1 MFALYVE
8 VIRVRIRR
16 EIKNR
21 LATMLRGPAC
31 FNASRRRI
39 GPLPGKVGNRA
50 TGHILSPLRAAQ
62 AAGVPSP
69 EYIHLGCKIHS
80 NLRGGRPPLKIPSR
94 FQDYAPGILAGRW
107 RRPSGMRN
115 LMVKEES
122 WDFWLNKI
130 FI

>member
-1 MFALYVE
+1 MFALHVE

-31 FNASRRRI
+31 SNASRRRI

-69 EYIHLGCKIHS
+69 EYIHLDS
-80 NLRGGRPPLKIPSR
+80 
-94 FQDYAPGILAGRW
+94 A
-107 RRPSGMRN
+107 
-115 LMVKEES
+115 
-122 WDFWLNKI
+122 
-130 FI
+130 

>member
-8 VIRVRIRR
+8 VIRVQIRR

-31 FNASRRRI
+31 SNASGRRI

-69 EYIHLGCKIHS
+69 EYVHLGVIV
-80 NLRGGRPPLKIPSR
+80 LFRFDIRPNRASI
-94 FQDYAPGILAGRW
+94 
-107 RRPSGMRN
+107 RPHRAN
-115 LMVKEES
+115 RY
-122 WDFWLNKI
+122 
-130 FI
+130 